1 MATSNGTT
9 NGSSTSPKQHTFSA
23 TYNSPSNAPFS
34 VSHSLPA
41 PNAADVDQRTHYL
54 SQLRAA
60 VADTQK
66 KVNEELTAR
75 MEEDKARDATGPKV
89 ADVDEAKEEE
99 NYGEEVV
106 EEEE

>member
-1 MATSNGTT
+1 MATNGASAANQHVLTT
-9 NGSSTSPKQHTFSA
+9 TYTSPD
-23 TYNSPSNAPFS
+23 NAPFS
-34 VSHSLPA
+34 FSQTFPA
-41 PNAADVDQRTHYL
+41 PDATNIEQRTSYL
-54 SQLRAA
+54 HDLRKA
-60 VADTQK
+60 VADTQE
-66 KVNEELTAR
+66 KVNKELTAR

>member
-1 MATSNGTT
+1 MATSNGT
-9 NGSSTSPKQHTFSA
+9 SADLSKQHVLSA
-23 TYNSPSNAPFS
+23 TYQSASNEPFS
-34 VSHSLPA
+34 FSRTFPG
-41 PNAADVDQRTHYL
+41 ADAQNIEQRTSYL
-54 SQLRAA
+54 ANLRVA
-60 VADTQK
+60 VVDTQEK
-66 KVNEELTAR
+66 INKELTAR